1 MLELWTSEL
10 ANYFLCW
17 MSFYSTVVNDESAVA
32 SISEMSRETHTS
44 SSSKQQHF
52 AESESQTSRWKK
64 ETGRSCSSQI
74 TVKARTETRCFISV
88 FPLTPSHSNL
98 LPVAHFVCSSGS
110 VALQA
115 WLPSRLWSSGVKC
128 NVRVT
133 EMWPSPTWRLHSG
146 TGWLFVR

>member
-1 MLELWTSEL
+1 MHELWTSDL
-10 ANYFLCW
+10 ANYFLSRV
-17 MSFYSTVVNDESAVA
+17 SFSSTVVNDESAVA

-44 SSSKQQHF
+44 SSKQHF
-52 AESESQTSRWKK
+52 AESVSQTSRWKK

-74 TVKARTETRCFISV
+74 TVKASTETRCFISV
-88 FPLTPSHSNL
+88 FPLTPSHL

-128 NVRVT
+128 NVRAT
-133 EMWPSPTWRLHSG
+133 EMWPSPTWPLHSG